1 MRPIDWAET
10 NAVCETFTENE
21 DTMTREIVTRIA
33 EKWTLWTLAEL
44 AEANAPLR
52 FSRLMEKVEG
62 VSQKSLTKALRQLER
77 DGMVTRAV
85 YAEVPPRVEYEAT
98 SLAVEMLELVHPL
111 WMWAASNVK
120 QFQAAQAAY
129 DRKHTASPPVNSVMD
144 SNFKQS
150 NGISVR
156 GS

>member
-10 NAVCETFTENE
+10 NAVCATLTEHE

-52 FSRLMEKVEG
+52 FSRLKEKVEG

-98 SLAVEMLELVHPL
+98 TSAAAMLELVHPL
-111 WMWAASNVK
+111 WMWV
-120 QFQAAQAAY
+120 
-129 DRKHTASPPVNSVMD
+129 
-144 SNFKQS
+144 
-150 NGISVR
+150 
-156 GS
+156 